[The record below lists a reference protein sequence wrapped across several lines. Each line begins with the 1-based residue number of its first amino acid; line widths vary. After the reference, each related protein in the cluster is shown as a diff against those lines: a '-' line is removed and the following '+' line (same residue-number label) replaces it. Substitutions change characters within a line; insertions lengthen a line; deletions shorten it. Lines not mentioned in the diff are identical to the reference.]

1 MLIQANTIRQSKSW
15 GACLGRSSTIGWC
28 MVALLVTLAGA
39 AHANQQSSESAA
51 PVRLFG
57 QTLFI
62 VRTGLAD
69 VTPEARAAAIE
80 KRLRRLVESNP
91 TLLSN
96 LAIEDHEETSY
107 VLTREEV
114 LFVVTEQEAR
124 VAGIPR
130 RTLAQEW
137 AEQIQRTVQAMVP
150 PTTENQSQL
159 SVQVRDL
166 LWAGV
171 ATAFLFFL
179 AVAARIGFPLLYEFL
194 HAWRGTR
201 IRPLSIGGVELIS
214 ADHLVDVLLY
224 FSRFLRIVLSVGAL
238 YFYFHVILNLFPQT
252 REFEDRFFVS
262 LAIPFESIRA
272 VHANWT
278 SLLAGVFLTA
288 VATGLFLAILRL
300 FRSLFPQLIE
310 RVSQWGRVTTYCLK
324 IQQVELLSGTQI
336 AEGAVGTLRIL
347 RVVAYTSVTYLY
359 VTSILGFFPATQQLS
374 IELLGYLIEP
384 LKLIGMTFV
393 SSLPDFIAI
402 AIIVLVTKY
411 IIKLIHLF
419 FTGIERGAITFQG
432 FHREWAAPT
441 YKIVRF
447 FALVF
452 AAVAIVPYIPGSHS
466 EAFKGISVF
475 LGVLVSL
482 GAAGSFSNIVA
493 GIVLTYMRPF
503 SVGDR
508 VKIAETTGDITQK
521 TLLVTRIRTNKNVD
535 VTIPNSLVLSS
546 HIINFSSSATNP
558 PPLILHTSVTIGYDV
573 PWRKVHEL
581 LLAAAK
587 RTTGILDTPEP
598 FVLQTSLNDF
608 YVTYEINGYTKHPN
622 QMASTYAE
630 LHQHIQDLFNEA
642 GVEIMSPHYLQI
654 RDGNK
659 TTIPDDYLPKDYQ
672 APGIRIW
679 PLRSLHPRSE
689 STSPDGTAK

>member
-1 MLIQANTIRQSKSW
+1 MQPLTIHQTKGGSFRIYQ
-15 GACLGRSSTIGWC
+15 SSTIRWSITVLLTTL
-28 MVALLVTLAGA
+28 VATAYA
-39 AHANQQSSESAA
+39 DQQIGESAA
-51 PVRLFG
+51 PVRLLG
-57 QTLFI
+57 QTLFL

-69 VTPEARAAAIE
+69 VPPEARAAAIE
-80 KRLRRLVESNP
+80 KRLQRLVQSNP
-91 TLLSN
+91 SLLRN
-96 LAIEDHEETSY
+96 LAIEDHEDTSY
-107 VLTREEV
+107 VLTQEEV
-114 LFVVTEQEAR
+114 LLVVTEQEAR
-124 VAGIPR
+124 MAGMPR
-130 RTLAQEW
+130 RMLAQRW
-137 AEQIQRTVQAMVP
+137 VEQIQQTVQTIALPVR
-150 PTTENQSQL
+150 ENEPQL
-159 SVQVRDL
+159 SVQIRDL

-171 ATAFLFFL
+171 ATAVLFFL
-179 AVAARIGFPLLYEFL
+179 AVAARIVFPLLYEFL
-194 HAWRGTR
+194 NACRGAR
-201 IRPLSIGGVELIS
+201 IRPLSISGVELIS

-224 FSRFLRIVLSVGAL
+224 FSRFLRAVMSLAVL
-238 YFYFHVILNLFPQT
+238 YFYFHIILNLFPQT
-252 REFEDRFFVS
+252 REFEDRFLVS
-262 LAIPFESIRA
+262 LAIPFEKVRA
-272 VHANWT
+272 VHANWAN
-278 SLLAGVFLTA
+278 LLAGVFLTV
-288 VATGLFLAILRL
+288 VATGLFLALLRL

-310 RVSQWGRVTTYCLK
+310 QISNWGRATTYCLK
-324 IQQVELLSGTQI
+324 IQRVELLSGAQI
-336 AEGAVGTLRIL
+336 AEGAVGAVHIF
-347 RVVAYTSVTYLY
+347 RVVAYVSVTYLY
-359 VTSILGFFPATQQLS
+359 ITSVLGFFPATQELS
-374 IELLGYLIEP
+374 IELLGYLLEP
-384 LKLIGMTFV
+384 LKLIGITFV
-393 SSLPDFIAI
+393 SSLPDFFAI

-419 FTGIERGAITFQG
+419 FTGIERGAITFHG
-432 FHREWAAPT
+432 FHREWATPT

-452 AAVAIVPYIPGSHS
+452 ATVAIVPYIPGSHS

-482 GAAGSFSNIVA
+482 GAAGAFSNIVA

-508 VKIAETTGDITQK
+508 VKIAETTGDITEK

-558 PPLILHTSVTIGYDV
+558 PPLILHTTVTIGYDV

-581 LLAAAK
+581 LLSAAK
-587 RTTGILDTPEP
+587 RTTYILHTPEP

-622 QMASTYAE
+622 RMASIYAE

-642 GVEIMSPHYLQI
+642 GVEIMSPHYMQI

-659 TTIPDDYLPKDYQ
+659 TTIPDEYLPRNYQ

-679 PLRSLHPRSE
+679 PLRSSRLQSE
-689 STSPDGTAK
+689 STSPDSSLK